1 MTMKH
6 KNSQLLYAYWN
17 SVRGNRIA
25 PKRFDIE
32 PGRLG
37 AVLPET
43 FILERTAT
51 GTLVYRLAG
60 TRLCDSMG
68 LDLRGRDFLDGLS
81 DEDHLKLKPHLDAV
95 MTHGAAGLQHIEIEN
110 SAGEKGTVEV
120 LLLPLTHTRDTIDRF
135 LGCIVWLSDPIGL
148 KDHKLTGR
156 RLLTSQLIWPNGP
169 AQDEDLALLP
179 RTADPDRQSPFLPH
193 IRSARIVRQ
202 DRRQF
207 RVYEGGLTKPP
218 LDKH

>member
-6 KNSQLLYAYWN
+6 KNSQLLFAYWN
-17 SVRGNRIA
+17 AVRGSRIA

-43 FILERTAT
+43 FILERTT
-51 GTLVYRLAG
+51 DDTLVYRLAG
-60 TRLCDSMG
+60 TRLCEGFG
-68 LDLRGRDFLDGLS
+68 LDLRGRDFLENLASS
-81 DEDHLKLKPHLDAV
+81 DRLDLKPQLESIMA
-95 MTHGAAGLQHIEIEN
+95 HGAAGLQHIEIEN

-135 LGCIVWLSDPIGL
+135 LGCIVWLTEVIDL
-148 KDHKLTGR
+148 KGHRLTAK
-156 RLLTSQLIWPNGP
+156 RLLTSQLIWPDGP
-169 AQDEDLALLP
+169 AQETEAAPPP
-179 RTADPDRQSPFLPH
+179 RHTDPARQSPFLPH
-193 IRSARIVRQ
+193 IRNARIVRQ

-207 RVYEGGLTKPP
+207 RVYDGGLNKPP